1 MTTCDWARSASPDAV
16 RPPGARPARPDVTW
30 SQWFAVF
37 NWVNWLGLSLFLW
50 PIVIGYFGVH
60 WWLLQHDPVLYDVS
74 LYAQLGL
81 ILVSWR
87 QLW

>member
-1 MTTCDWARSASPDAV
+1 MTTCDWARSASPDSV
-16 RPPGARPARPDVTW
+16 RPRGHQQPEPPVTW

-37 NWVNWLGLSLFLW
+37 NWVNWLGLSMFLW

-60 WWLLQHDPVLYDVS
+60 AWLMQHDLVLYYTS